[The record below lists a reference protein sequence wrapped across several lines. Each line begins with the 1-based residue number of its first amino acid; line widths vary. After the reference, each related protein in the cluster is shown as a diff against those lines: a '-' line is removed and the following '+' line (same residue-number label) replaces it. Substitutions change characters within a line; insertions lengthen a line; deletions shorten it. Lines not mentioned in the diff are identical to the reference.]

1 MRDRNGPDVVFL
13 QHADFDTSVA
23 IRFIVDQKVAGVVV
37 LSGLGELIGEFTR
50 KGGHLFDEGDA
61 VVLHLLASHVATG
74 REHVTMFG
82 DLGVGGVEAQRRR
95 VRRGRDSRIL
105 RVLCASPVS
114 NTRTRRPAIK
124 YRSPQSAAGY
134 KQSERTVFTVCVF
147 LSFKTTCDQQI

>member
-1 MRDRNGPDVVFL
+1 MRDRNGPNVVFL

-37 LSGLGELIGEFTR
+37 LSGLGELIGE
-50 KGGHLFDEGDA
+50 
-61 VVLHLLASHVATG
+61 
-74 REHVTMFG
+74 
-82 DLGVGGVEAQRRR
+82 GGVEAQRRR

-124 YRSPQSAAGY
+124 YHSPQSAAGY